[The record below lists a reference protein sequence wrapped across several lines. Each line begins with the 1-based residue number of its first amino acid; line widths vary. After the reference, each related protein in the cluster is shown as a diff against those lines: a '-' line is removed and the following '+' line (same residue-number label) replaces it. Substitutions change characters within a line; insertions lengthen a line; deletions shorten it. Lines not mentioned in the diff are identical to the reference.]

1 MSSTDTAST
10 DTDSTHPGGTSA
22 SGSDPASASGSDP
35 ASASAAA
42 RATVHLSP
50 GSIVRAVLIA
60 AGLFLVF
67 TVATRATD
75 TLWWFA
81 QAVMVAALTYP
92 IVQRLRRHV
101 PAAVAVLALTA
112 LVGMVVAGLAAVVM
126 TELRD
131 ESAVFRS
138 SVPRAVDRL
147 ERMEGIGPVIDD
159 LGLDETLRSLADSL
173 ADRVQFRGP
182 DLPGIA
188 TEVGG
193 RVSAVFVVW
202 ILTVMLVF
210 TGPTMVGGLVGL
222 LPERRREASSEVLRL
237 AYGRTV
243 RYLGLT
249 SLRSLT
255 VLVLTFVASRAL
267 GLGMPGLLALV
278 AAVLAFVPFVG
289 VLVGGLP
296 VVLMTLLD
304 GTVASLLVLAAVL
317 ALQTFD
323 ALVVQRAIDRRS
335 LPLGLFP
342 TLAAAMVGFSLRG
355 PGGLL
360 IGVALVAMVVAVIN
374 DTAAVRSLR
383 AAPGEP

>member
-1 MSSTDTAST
+1 VSTDDVST
-10 DTDSTHPGGTSA
+10 DEVGTDAPGAAGPGTGSTRTP
-22 SGSDPASASGSDP
+22 P
-35 ASASAAA
+35 
-42 RATVHLSP
+42 TVHLTP
-50 GSIVRAVLIA
+50 RSIVRAVVIVA
-60 AGLFLVF
+60 ALFVVF

-81 QAVMVAALTYP
+81 QAVVIAAVTYP
-92 IVQRLRRHV
+92 VVQRLRRHV
-101 PAAVAVLALTA
+101 PAAIAVLGLTVVVG
-112 LVGMVVAGLAAVVM
+112 LVFGLLAAVVM
-126 TELRD
+126 GELRD
-131 ESAVFRS
+131 ESAVFRA

-147 ERMEGIGPVIDD
+147 ERTDGIGRVIDD
-159 LGLDETLRSLADSL
+159 LRLDDTLRELADEL

-182 DLPGIA
+182 DLPGLA

-210 TGPTMVGGLVGL
+210 TGTSMVEGMVGL
-222 LPERRREASSEVLRL
+222 LPDRRRDASREVLRL

-249 SLRSLT
+249 SLRSLV
-255 VLVLTFVASRAL
+255 VLGLTFMGCRAL
-267 GLGMPGLLALV
+267 GLGMPGLLALL

-304 GTVASLLVLAAVL
+304 GTLPAVAVLAVVL
-317 ALQTFD
+317 ALQTVD
-323 ALVVQRAIDRRS
+323 ALVVQRRIDDRS

-342 TLAAAMVGFSLRG
+342 TLAAAMIGFSLRG

-360 IGVALVAMVVAVIN
+360 IAVAVVAMVVAVVN
-374 DTAAVRSLR
+374 DTGAVRSLR
-383 AAPGEP
+383 TESPVPR